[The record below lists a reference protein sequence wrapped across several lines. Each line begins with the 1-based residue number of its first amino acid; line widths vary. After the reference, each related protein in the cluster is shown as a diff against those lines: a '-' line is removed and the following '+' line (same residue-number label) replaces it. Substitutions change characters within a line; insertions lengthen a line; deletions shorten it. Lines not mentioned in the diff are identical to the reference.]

1 MVRLE
6 RVVGPK
12 VVVAQRR
19 VAGAEARVGGVVQLA
34 VVAALVVAGLALGA
48 EELEQL
54 GYHGQQPDNF
64 RTVLGTKYHQTFQSF
79 LFVVYSTFHLLCLF
93 SFCFSCFI
101 SQLSSCCVH
110 QQC

>member
-19 VAGAEARVGGVVQLA
+19 VAGAEARVVGVVQLA

-54 GYHGQQPDNF
+54 GYHGQQPDNC
-64 RTVLGTKYHQTFQSF
+64 RTVLGTKCHQTFQSF
-79 LFVVYSTFHLLCLF
+79 LFAV
-93 SFCFSCFI
+93 
-101 SQLSSCCVH
+101 
-110 QQC
+110 